1 MQTTDHDLT
10 LADVLQKAM
19 ELTVNED
26 GERMFENIPE
36 EEDLAMLDPARP
48 VPVEADG
55 VEADATTA
63 YANDVDVEIDD
74 DDLDLDL
81 LGRFEDFDDEA
92 LEGAMKRQAAEGNR
106 EEEGNRRAYA
116 GIKKGF
122 LGPRPPAQPAQPAQ
136 PVQPAQ
142 PAQPA
147 QPPVVGDVRERG
159 RTSSTAPT
167 PTTTTTEKRERKP
180 LSKFKQQQLS
190 MS

>member
-106 EEEGNRRAYA
+106 EEEGNRRAFA

-122 LGPRPPAQPAQPAQ
+122 LGPRPPAQP
-136 PVQPAQ
+136 V
-142 PAQPA
+142 QPA

-167 PTTTTTEKRERKP
+167 PPTTTTEKRERKP

>member
-106 EEEGNRRAYA
+106 EEEGNRRAFA

-122 LGPRPPAQPAQPAQ
+122 LGPRPPAQPAQP
-136 PVQPAQ
+136 VQ

-159 RTSSTAPT
+159 RTSSGAP
-167 PTTTTTEKRERKP
+167 PPAPTTTEKRERKP